1 EFVRQE
7 LNPSFILVRSRRETD
22 YRQMLATTYGGI
34 DQLNRAWGA
43 RYPSFEAIPLPAGEW
58 LSGQQRQDY
67 EAFLA
72 DRPAEDLFLT
82 GPDYAWAAQSRS
94 LTADRTGVSADPIA
108 TGATPPMADL
118 EWRHVVNHATS
129 LRWTFTIRNYIIVWD
144 ELVTQGN

>member
-1 EFVRQE
+1 IAERQLVSITGAFLERMIYPVDGLSSTAGFNRRHRGELDPIDSYAEFHLPATVPGEEQPVLRASWIEFVRQE

-72 DRPAEDLFLT
+72 DRPAEDLFL
-82 GPDYAWAAQSRS
+82 
-94 LTADRTGVSADPIA
+94 
-108 TGATPPMADL
+108 
-118 EWRHVVNHATS
+118 
-129 LRWTFTIRNYIIVWD
+129 
-144 ELVTQGN
+144 